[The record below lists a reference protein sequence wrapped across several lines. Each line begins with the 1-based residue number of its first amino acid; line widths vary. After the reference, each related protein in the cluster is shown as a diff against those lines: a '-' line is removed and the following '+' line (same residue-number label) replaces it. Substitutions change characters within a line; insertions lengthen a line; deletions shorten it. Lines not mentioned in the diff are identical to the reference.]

1 VPTYRNYVAGGIVVH
16 NSIYRFRGA
25 DYRNVHR
32 FRQDFPGCKVVLLE
46 KNYRSTQVIL
56 DAANAVIA
64 HNLHRT
70 PKKLHTDRSSGP
82 SITLYEAYNES
93 DEANYVVG
101 QIRLLTES
109 GQIASGGCAVMYRT
123 NAQSRALEDAFVAA
137 GMPYR
142 LVGAT
147 RFYERR
153 EVKDILAYLRL
164 IHNPNDDISLARV
177 INVPTR
183 GIGAQTVT
191 ALDTWAGENGMSY
204 LAALRRL
211 RAGESSPFSS
221 RAHGPLLRFLELV
234 DGWITVRQQLTP
246 AQLLDRVLDQSG
258 YGKSVRDG
266 TEEGEDRWANVQEL
280 RNVASQY
287 NDFQSDGE
295 DGNLAALGAFLQEV
309 ALVADVDALTE
320 ETTAPTLL
328 TLHTAKGLEFS
339 IVFITGLEEGLL
351 PHARSL
357 DDPDQME
364 EERRLLYVGIT
375 RAKDHL
381 FLTHAFRR
389 RVYASDEAATRSRFL
404 DDIPN
409 SLIQG
414 RNVRER
420 QDAARAAVRRETTW
434 ASDSQPL
441 ATGKGKSVAWSPG
454 QKAAPTPPAP
464 TRARAP
470 QFAPGN
476 RVRHALF
483 GEGVVVSVTLAGDD
497 EEVTVAFAGRG
508 VKKLLASFA
517 RLEKMG

>member
-1 VPTYRNYVAGGIVVH
+1 
-16 NSIYRFRGA
+16 
-25 DYRNVHR
+25 
-32 FRQDFPGCKVVLLE
+32 
-46 KNYRSTQVIL
+46 
-56 DAANAVIA
+56 
-64 HNLHRT
+64 
-70 PKKLHTDRSSGP
+70 
-82 SITLYEAYNES
+82 
-93 DEANYVVG
+93 
-101 QIRLLTES
+101 
-109 GQIASGGCAVMYRT
+109 
-123 NAQSRALEDAFVAA
+123 
-137 GMPYR
+137 
-142 LVGAT
+142 
-147 RFYERR
+147 
-153 EVKDILAYLRL
+153 
-164 IHNPNDDISLARV
+164 
-177 INVPTR
+177 
-183 GIGAQTVT
+183 
-191 ALDTWAGENGMSY
+191 
-204 LAALRRL
+204 
-211 RAGESSPFSS
+211 
-221 RAHGPLLRFLELV
+221 
-234 DGWITVRQQLTP
+234 
-246 AQLLDRVLDQSG
+246 
-258 YGKSVRDG
+258 
-266 TEEGEDRWANVQEL
+266 
-280 RNVASQY
+280 
-287 NDFQSDGE
+287 
-295 DGNLAALGAFLQEV
+295 
-309 ALVADVDALTE
+309 VDALTE